1 MDPVTTR
8 PPTDRVAVVIPA
20 FNESETLAEVL
31 RTFRAMNLW
40 DELVVVSDG
49 STDGTAE
56 IARQSGVHTVV
67 LAENRGKGLALAAG
81 VAVTTAPVLLFVDGD
96 ILHLNESMLRRL
108 VEPVLAGRAG
118 MVVGIRHRN
127 RLFDRIQI
135 RFGPLLSGI
144 RALRREVFL
153 AVPESY
159 RRGFRIETALNHCC
173 RRLGLAIEVSVLH
186 DLAHRVKEQKRGL
199 WRGLAARL
207 RMFTAVFLAWL
218 SLTLAPPAL
227 ADTAEARRADLG

>member
-67 LAENRGKGLALAAG
+67 
-81 VAVTTAPVLLFVDGD
+81 
-96 ILHLNESMLRRL
+96 
-108 VEPVLAGRAG
+108 
-118 MVVGIRHRN
+118 
-127 RLFDRIQI
+127 
-135 RFGPLLSGI
+135 
-144 RALRREVFL
+144 
-153 AVPESY
+153 
-159 RRGFRIETALNHCC
+159 
-173 RRLGLAIEVSVLH
+173 
-186 DLAHRVKEQKRGL
+186 
-199 WRGLAARL
+199 
-207 RMFTAVFLAWL
+207 
-218 SLTLAPPAL
+218 
-227 ADTAEARRADLG
+227 